1 MEPAC
6 PGGQPD
12 LVQRLLQVDDD
23 LAAVCKDQR
32 HHAADTLV
40 VDVGIGL
47 LVDLVATA
55 FDRSKHRLRL
65 VHEFKV
71 GHYNFTMSIA
81 PFQILV
87 RAIVLVA
94 SAAALL
100 GCGQKGALVLPT
112 EPAAAQRAT
121 LQQSMQPGGMAAPP
135 AAAASAGHRP

>member
-1 MEPAC
+1 
-6 PGGQPD
+6 
-12 LVQRLLQVDDD
+12 
-23 LAAVCKDQR
+23 
-32 HHAADTLV
+32 
-40 VDVGIGL
+40 
-47 LVDLVATA
+47 
-55 FDRSKHRLRL
+55 
-65 VHEFKV
+65 
-71 GHYNFTMSIA
+71 MSIA